1 MVRLS
6 KEMNNNELLPYDS
19 FFSILR
25 NSNLLE
31 KDYNDFQIPFNSG
44 LKTEQAVAK
53 LRMDII
59 PQTGVEKS
67 SYLGE
72 KRHAEFLRVPQ
83 VV

>member
-1 MVRLS
+1 
-6 KEMNNNELLPYDS
+6 MNNNELLPYDS

-25 NSNLLE
+25 ISNLLE
-31 KDYNDFQIPFNSG
+31 KDYNDFQQILVNSG

-53 LRMDII
+53 LGMDII
-59 PQTGVEKS
+59 PQTGVEKA